1 MARPKGIIENKPRRR
16 PPGDEYEDKNQLTD
30 EMITNCIQVYLN
42 TGNMAAVGRSVG
54 RTRMWAIRFFR
65 SPRVIEAMKMQ
76 TLQLRGNGKVASIEE
91 CMSKLT
97 EIMRGQQLT
106 DLADRV
112 RKSVES
118 KADSVIVADA
128 IDKLTRFTPQ
138 VESNQIKATT
148 MLLTAQGALDP
159 NRTANEDHQAVV
171 DQIVLEL
178 LKSEGSVDA
187 ILEGIKKGTKIE
199 VIDVTPE

>member
-16 PPGDEYEDKNQLTD
+16 PPGDEYEDKKQLTD

-54 RTRMWAIRFFR
+54 RTRMWAIRLFR